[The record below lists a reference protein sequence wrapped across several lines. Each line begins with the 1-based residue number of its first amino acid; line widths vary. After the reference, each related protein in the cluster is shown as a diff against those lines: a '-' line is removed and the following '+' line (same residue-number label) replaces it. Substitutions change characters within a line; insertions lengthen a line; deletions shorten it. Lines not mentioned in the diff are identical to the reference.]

1 MKTKITVLFLSLF
14 IALLTSCQT
23 EVSEIIQPP
32 ENEALQANTT
42 VATLVQKTATKDG
55 SIDNIID
62 NASCISVQLPVTVN
76 VNGLEIIIDSE
87 DDFDVIEAIFD
98 EFDDDYDSL
107 DIIFP
112 IVIILSDFSEINIA
126 NVDEL
131 ESFIDQC
138 EGENEF
144 DDDIECI
151 DFIYPI
157 TLSIFDSENQLA
169 ETITVENDEDF
180 YHLIDEI
187 EDYHIVQINFPISV
201 ELYDGTIL
209 SINDMEELENAID
222 DADGM
227 CDEDD
232 DNDYD
237 DDDCDD
243 CTEEQIRNLLVLC
256 SWTVDKIIV
265 NDLDK
270 TEQYT
275 NFVFT
280 YFEDGSVVA
289 KAGGNEIIGTWI
301 VETTMDEIIVKLEF
315 DNFSDFSFNW
325 VLYEIEDDNEI
336 ELRFED
342 NKLEFE
348 KRCIDENSEL
358 VDILKEG
365 TWIVANFTDDGENY
379 TNEYHDFVF
388 DFKENFIV
396 TATKNDDVV
405 NGTWAVIYDD
415 GKLKLELDFGET
427 TPFDELNDDW
437 VVVEIENLRVEV
449 NDLDDD
455 GNEESNLVF
464 ERNN

>member
-1 MKTKITVLFLSLF
+1 MKTKIKVLFLSLF
-14 IALLTSCQT
+14 IALFTSCQT
-23 EVSEIIQPP
+23 EVSEIIQPSQD
-32 ENEALQANTT
+32 EALQANTT

-55 SIDNIID
+55 SKDNIID
-62 NASCISVQLPVTVN
+62 NASCLSVQLPVTVN

-87 DDFDVIEAIFD
+87 EDFDVIEAIFD
-98 EFDDDYDSL
+98 EFDDDFDSL

-112 IVIILSDFSEINIA
+112 IVIILSDFSEMNIA

-138 EGENEF
+138 EDENEF

-169 ETITVENDEDF
+169 ETVTVSNDEDF
-180 YHLIDEI
+180 YHFIDEI
-187 EDYHIVQINFPISV
+187 EDYHIVQINFPITV
-201 ELYDGTIL
+201 ELFDGTHL
-209 SINDMEELENAID
+209 TINDMEELENTID
-222 DADGM
+222 EADGM

-243 CTEEQIRNLLVLC
+243 CTEEQITNLLVSC

-265 NDLDK
+265 NDSDN

-275 NFVFT
+275 DFVFT
-280 YFEDGSVVA
+280 YFEDGTVIA
-289 KAGGNEIIGTWI
+289 EAGGNEIIGTWI
-301 VETTMDEIIVKLEF
+301 VESIMDEIMVKLEF

-325 VLYEIEDDNEI
+325 VLYEIEDDYEI
-336 ELRFED
+336 DLRFED
-342 NKLEFE
+342 NRLEFE
-348 KRCIDENSEL
+348 KRCIDENNEL
-358 VDILKEG
+358 VDILNEG
-365 TWIVANFTDDGENY
+365 TWLIANFTDDGENY
-379 TNEYHDFVF
+379 TSEYNDFIF
-388 DFKENFIV
+388 DFKEDFSV
-396 TATKNDDVV
+396 TATKGEDVV
-405 NGTWAVIYDD
+405 NGTWLVINDE
-415 GKLKLELDFGET
+415 GKLKLELDFGEII
-427 TPFDELNDDW
+427 PFDELNDDW
-437 VVVEIENLRVEV
+437 LVVEIENLRVEV

-464 ERNN
+464 ERNI